1 MANQVI
7 SMQQIRSIIQLLEKG
22 FSLRAISAQL
32 GMSRQPVTLYAARL
46 KSTVHSLEQLRAF
59 TDADLAAIVYA
70 TTASPVVATDAR
82 KLYLS
87 NLFPY
92 FLAELKRKGV
102 TRCCFGKNTESNA
115 KALTGIR
122 SFVSFLNRRPKSIR
136 LPCTW

>member
-92 FLAELKRKGV
+92 FLAELKRTGV
-102 TRCCFGKNTESNA
+102 TRLLLWEEY
-115 KALTGIR
+115 R
-122 SFVSFLNRRPKSIR
+122 
-136 LPCTW
+136 